1 MINLKNI
8 SNWLPKNTLLFLF
21 LALLVVVFVMAM
33 FTDAPSKEPQTI
45 FGDLKLSEDER
56 DPKSKEYVSNYDQI
70 RNEKAYPQKDSL
82 AYKVKVKRENP
93 LLPLYREANEKPAA
107 LIQIEKVAPKK
118 KKKSVDKDA
127 NQKIFSYRN
136 EELQEDKQFFEAIF
150 RDAQQVQNGKALKI
164 ILQEPIPALN
174 LSAGTVLK
182 GVPSCSGDRIIISI
196 TAGVVD
202 KNVFKVD
209 LECYDKEDCLPGL
222 YHDQLAKHLAES
234 TRDSAV
240 DELLDIDFTGNRIAR
255 KTNTLTKIPSD
266 IYIYKGK
273 EIFVAIPDK
282 KDKH

>member
-1 MINLKNI
+1 MNKIFEWVI
-8 SNWLPKNTLLFLF
+8 ERWRQ
-21 LALLVVVFVMAM
+21 LAFVMLMLVIAVMAM
-33 FTDAPSKEPQTI
+33 CKDPVSKEPQTI
-45 FGDLKLSEDER
+45 FGDIKISEDESEYN
-56 DPKSKEYVSNYDQI
+56 KKEYVSNYDEI

-82 AYKVKVKRENP
+82 AYKVKVKKENP
-93 LLPLYREANEKPAA
+93 LLPLYREANEKPASP
-107 LIQIEKVAPKK
+107 IQIEKVTPRKK
-118 KKKSVDKDA
+118 KKTVDEYA

-136 EELQEDKQFFEAIF
+136 EELHEEKQFYEAVF

-164 ILQEPIPALN
+164 ILKEPIPALN
-174 LSAGTVLK
+174 LSEGTVLK
-182 GVPSCSGDRIIISI
+182 GVPSCYGDRIIITI

-222 YHDQLAKHLAES
+222 YHDQLAKHLEES

-240 DELLDIDFTGNRIAR
+240 DELLDFDFKGNRIAR

-282 KDKH
+282 KDK

>member
-1 MINLKNI
+1 MNKIFEWVKARFIQLV
-8 SNWLPKNTLLFLF
+8 LLGFV
-21 LALLVVVFVMAM
+21 LVVAGIAM
-33 FTDAPSKEPQTI
+33 YKDPVSKEPQTI
-45 FGDLKLSEDER
+45 FGDIKLSEDES
-56 DPKSKEYVSNYDQI
+56 DHKKKEYVSNYDEI

-82 AYKVKVKRENP
+82 AYKVKVKKENP
-93 LLPLYREANEKPAA
+93 YLPLYRDPKEKPASP
-107 LIQIEKVAPKK
+107 IQIEKVAPKK
-118 KKKSVDKDA
+118 KKKVDEDA

-136 EELQEDKQFFEAIF
+136 EELHEEKQFFEAIF

-174 LSAGTVLK
+174 LAEGTVLK
-182 GVPSCSGDRIIISI
+182 GVPSCSGDRINISI

-222 YHDQLAKHLAES
+222 YHDQLAKHLEES

-240 DELLDIDFTGNRIAR
+240 DEILDFDFKGNRIAR

-282 KDKH
+282 KEKY